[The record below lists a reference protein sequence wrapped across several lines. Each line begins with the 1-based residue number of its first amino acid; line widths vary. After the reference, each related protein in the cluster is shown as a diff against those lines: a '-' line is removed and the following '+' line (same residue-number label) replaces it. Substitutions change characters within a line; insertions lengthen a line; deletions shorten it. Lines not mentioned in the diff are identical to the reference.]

1 MGDVSSGMA
10 STVIQVYLKAILDS
24 FLHAKAECRLAAV
37 KVIGIILS
45 QGLVHPAQIV
55 PYLICMATDETTKIS
70 HAADRDLQVSF
81 RFFQENNISSLIRVM
96 AAAIFFLGY
105 SCFKAKKLDPCTIK
119 QRWYCH
125 KITALLSIC
134 FLPSLVF
141 RLWFS
146 LLKGAQTESESV
158 WILEFQFLRACI

>member
-1 MGDVSSGMA
+1 MFAGKEYQEKENLKEMGDVSSGMA

-70 HAADRDLQVSF
+70 HAADRDLRVSF
-81 RFFQENNISSLIRVM
+81 RFFQEYDISSLIGHI
-96 AAAIFFLGY
+96 AACNIFLGY

-119 QRWYCH
+119 QR
-125 KITALLSIC
+125 
-134 FLPSLVF
+134 
-141 RLWFS
+141 
-146 LLKGAQTESESV
+146 
-158 WILEFQFLRACI
+158 